1 MSSCIRKRDTLTNT
15 LTLTLADTPA
25 VWVAVTVSVTLSC
38 IMSDVS
44 VFVIFSFTAADSRVQ
59 GEWAREG
66 KRVRG
71 ICRVMETVGSDVI
84 VNWTSWWKCFTSMGN
99 CHMKK
104 IGHWLKC
111 ILKHA
116 IKNKYKCYRQACPTI
131 LYPLPTWSTLFLQY
145 LAFFILCCIHFR

>member
-15 LTLTLADTPA
+15 LTVTLANTPA
-25 VWVAVTVSVTLSC
+25 VWVVVTVSVTLSC

-59 GEWAREG
+59 KERE
-66 KRVRG
+66 RVRG
-71 ICRVMETVGSDVI
+71 ICKVMETVGSDVI

-116 IKNKYKCYRQACPTI
+116 IKNKYKCYRQARPTF
-131 LYPLPTWSTLFLQY
+131 LYPLPTWAIQIRQYLTLFCVAY
-145 LAFFILCCIHFR
+145 IWGATR